1 MYELINVHGDSF
13 YIQCPAKIGVVKT
26 GEAEVVLID
35 SGSDKDAGKKAL
47 RIFEAN
53 GWSLSAIYNTHSH
66 ADHIGGN
73 RFLQSRTGC
82 RVFVPGI
89 EKDFTVHP
97 LLEPALLYGG
107 FPPADLRH
115 KFLMA
120 QESEAELLSDDALP
134 AGFSIVPLPGHSP
147 EMVGFRTP
155 DDVVYLADAV
165 ASRST
170 LDKYGISYTW
180 DVGAYLATLE
190 CLKTMHARMF
200 IPTHADAADDIV
212 PLAEYNIQKVHETAE
227 RIMDICR
234 VPATF
239 ETILSSL
246 FTAYGLVM
254 DFQQYALI
262 GSTVRSYLS
271 WLLGEG
277 QLTADFHENKMLWRH
292 S

>member
-1 MYELINVHGDSF
+1 
-13 YIQCPAKIGVVKT
+13 
-26 GEAEVVLID
+26 
-35 SGSDKDAGKKAL
+35 
-47 RIFEAN
+47 
-53 GWSLSAIYNTHSH
+53 
-66 ADHIGGN
+66 
-73 RFLQSRTGC
+73 
-82 RVFVPGI
+82 
-89 EKDFTVHP
+89 
-97 LLEPALLYGG
+97 
-107 FPPADLRH
+107 
-115 KFLMA
+115 
-120 QESEAELLSDDALP
+120 
-134 AGFSIVPLPGHSP
+134 
-147 EMVGFRTP
+147 
-155 DDVVYLADAV
+155 
-165 ASRST
+165 
-170 LDKYGISYTW
+170 
-180 DVGAYLATLE
+180 
-190 CLKTMHARMF
+190 MF